1 MAGALT
7 AATATGGVFV
17 AQSASAGTPPTGPG
31 NIEVFPERDMVAVE
45 GYAAQAGQTATV
57 TVKRGGQV
65 IGVGSR
71 VLDSTGFMELNH
83 DADGCFKDVTPAIEA
98 GDTVEVSFSGS
109 PLVDSMTVNSAKI
122 TEITA
127 SDPTAGNTNSVT
139 IKGSYGSE
147 VNLDRFAV
155 EVVNPAMRDAGAIGE
170 RAIGW
175 SPNEVPDEAPVGY
188 TVSGTAANGGFEV
201 TFANMSQEDQQM
213 VFDGQAVALS
223 WMADR
228 TDGVEQQ
235 LGLTLAEEGLTGG
248 GAPGCPAGPDGAKP
262 PKSDYTVTWTSETEA
277 TVTWATAT
285 PVAGAAA
292 VTGYS
297 VAAVDQAANAGGAF
311 RQTGYQTGAGATQ
324 VVLDGLT
331 ADAVYDIQVRS
342 VVAGDEMSAPFAL
355 AGTVT
360 PGTGGGDGGTGGD
373 TTAPVL
379 TATPA
384 FNGTTAVIADS
395 RTLTLA
401 ADEGT
406 IYYTVDGSAVTS
418 QPNGNVPSATAKIY
432 QEPIPITA
440 ADTKVNVVVIDAAGN
455 ATHSSGVVSPKAAAA
470 AVAPTGLT
478 VLGVTGAGPD
488 AAAPKGTISVG
499 WNPVTDATEYRVR
512 VFDQTVGSTSPPVL
526 LSQYDTVVTGATNA
540 TVSGLPKSAAN
551 HRYVVRVQAK
561 TPASPNFGPTTIGN
575 TVYGVVPGDDIGVEV
590 ALYRTGDELRIR
602 GTGTVPGSVITAHR
616 SNAAGT
622 GPVTNAVPGYPTA
635 TVGALDAGLPTGA
648 WEIVVDPAP
657 TTNPGTLWFKSSNGD
672 VFGPVTVE
680 TK

>member
-1 MAGALT
+1 
-7 AATATGGVFV
+7 V
-17 AQSASAGTPPTGPG
+17 
-31 NIEVFPERDMVAVE
+31 EVFPERDMVAVE

-57 TVKRGGQV
+57 TVKRGGEV

-83 DADGCFKDVTPAIEA
+83 DADGCFDDVTPAIQA
-98 GDTVEVSFSGS
+98 GDEVSVSFSGS
-109 PLVDSMTVNSAKI
+109 PLVDSMTVSSAAI
-122 TEITA
+122 TDITA
-127 SDPTAGNTNSVT
+127 STPAAGNTNSVT
-139 IKGSYGSE
+139 IKGTYGSE

-188 TVSGTAANGGFEV
+188 TVAGTAAGGNFEV
-201 TFANMSQEDQQM
+201 TFSGMSQEDQQM

-235 LGLTLAEEGLTGG
+235 LGLTLAEEGLSGG

-262 PKSDYTVTWTSETEA
+262 PKSDYTVTWTSDTEA
-277 TVTWATAT
+277 TVTWATAK

-297 VAAVDQAANAGGAF
+297 VAAVDSAPNASGAL
-311 RQTGYQTGAGATQ
+311 RQTGYQTGADATQ

-331 ADAVYDIQVRS
+331 AASVYDIQVRS
-342 VVAGDEMSAPFAL
+342 IVDGDMSAPFAL

-360 PGTGGGDGGTGGD
+360 PGTGGGGTGD
-373 TTAPVL
+373 TTAPAL

-406 IYYTVDGSAVTS
+406 IYYTVDGSAVTT
-418 QPNGNVPSATAKIY
+418 QPGGSVPSATAKLY
-432 QEPIPITA
+432 QQPIPITA
-440 ADTKVNVVVIDAAGN
+440 DNTTVNVVVIDAAGN

-470 AVAPTGLT
+470 ATAPTGLT
-478 VLGVTGAGPD
+478 VLGVTGAGVDP
-488 AAAPKGTISVG
+488 AAPKGTINVG
-499 WNPVTDATEYRVR
+499 WDPVQDATEYRVR
-512 VFDQTVGSTSPPVL
+512 VFDQTVGSLTAPTLMP
-526 LSQYDTVVTGATNA
+526 QYDTVVTGTTNA
-540 TVSGLPKSAAN
+540 TVGSLPKTPAN

-561 TPASPNFGPTTIGN
+561 TPAATAWGPMTIGN
-575 TVYGVVPGDDIGVEV
+575 TVFGVVPGDDIGVEV

-602 GTGTVPGSVITAHR
+602 GTGTVAGSTITAHR
-616 SNAAGT
+616 PNAGNT
-622 GPVTNAVPGYPTA
+622 GPVTNAIVGYPTGL
-635 TVGALDAGLPTGA
+635 VGPLDAGLPTGA

-657 TTNPGTLWFKSSNGD
+657 TANPGILWFKSSNGD
-672 VFGPVTVE
+672 IFGPVTVE